1 MKKFFNDLKINGVE
15 WSECS
20 TMIKWS
26 AVLTVLTYLIIVATL
41 VKIAV
46 FSSNSSVSALAT
58 VFIILLCNSTKITYK
73 K

>member
-20 TMIKWS
+20 SAIKLS
-26 AVLTVLTYLIIVATL
+26 AVLNILTFLIVVAIL
-41 VKIAV
+41 VKIAL
-46 FSSNSSVSALAT
+46 FSNISDVSTLAI
-58 VFIILLCNSTKITYK
+58 VVIMLLCGDIKIRYK

>member
-20 TMIKWS
+20 SVVKLS
-26 AVLTVLTYLIIVATL
+26 AVLNILTFLIMVVIL
-41 VKIAV
+41 VKIAL
-46 FSSNSSVSALAT
+46 FSNISDVSTLAI
-58 VFIILLCNSTKITYK
+58 VVIMLLCGDIKIRYK